1 MRAFVEATWYTTPMH
16 KACYNDDVDG
26 LRALVES
33 LSKSEAETLICQ
45 RDHHGWTA
53 LHVAVFMNHIEI
65 INILVSF
72 SVGLQCIRI
81 EINYIVYIC
90 LLTFNMHV
98 VLKIRSGELHSI
110 TQPITVALK
119 P

>member
-1 MRAFVEATWYTTPMH
+1 MRTFIEATWYTTPMH

-33 LSKSEAETLICQ
+33 LSKSEAETQIGQ

-65 INILVSF
+65 INVLVSF
-72 SVGLQCIRI
+72 SVGVINIPGLHCIRI
-81 EINYIVYIC
+81 EVNYIVYI
-90 LLTFNMHV
+90 
-98 VLKIRSGELHSI
+98 
-110 TQPITVALK
+110 
-119 P
+119 